1 MDSGEFLLVIERYVD
16 IEYNVR
22 LFPLKLVGGP
32 PQAARR
38 YYDTTSPPH
47 LVPKIIKEAEK
58 RRKKN
63 EETRQWVTTKS
74 WLRWATKFNFHRNQK
89 GLNSS
94 FLDH

>member
-32 PQAARR
+32 PQAAHR

-58 RRKKN
+58 RRKKEWGDQAMSNNKKLVEMGN
-63 EETRQWVTTKS
+63 EI
-74 WLRWATKFNFHRNQK
+74 
-89 GLNSS
+89 
-94 FLDH
+94 